1 MNGTYNCG
9 FYPHWLKRNTPARKT
24 PSFSLG
30 ATKGLNRNS
39 CLRCLGLSVWEKGEK
54 IARIAG
60 VEREVPSYPLDRRP
74 VHPTDPNDLHPYP
87 CLNIIILL
95 KLQSHPNS
103 ACEQGTWKASF
114 VEILKFFNSPPKLS
128 PNWHKLA
135 CVTERLNPCSL
146 HRHSISQA
154 RQTQHV
160 TRSARRGTCRAS
172 LKIPRL
178 SRLAHQCC
186 YSY

>member
-9 FYPHWLKRNTPARKT
+9 FHPQWLKRNTPARKT

-74 VHPTDPNDLHPYP
+74 VHVHPTDPNDLNLYP
-87 CLNIIILL
+87 SLNIIILL

-103 ACEQGTWKASF
+103 ACEHAHFNFAASSG
-114 VEILKFFNSPPKLS
+114 EILKFFNSPPKLS

-135 CVTERLNPCSL
+135 CVTESLNPCSL
-146 HRHSISQA
+146 HS
-154 RQTQHV
+154 T
-160 TRSARRGTCRAS
+160 
-172 LKIPRL
+172 
-178 SRLAHQCC
+178 
-186 YSY
+186 